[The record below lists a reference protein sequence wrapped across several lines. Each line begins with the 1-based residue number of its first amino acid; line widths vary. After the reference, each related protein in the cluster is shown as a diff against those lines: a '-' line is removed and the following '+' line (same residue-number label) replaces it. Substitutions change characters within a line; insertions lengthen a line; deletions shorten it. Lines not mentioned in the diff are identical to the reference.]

1 MNNKEKY
8 ASCVQTKLCSRPF
21 AYRLCR
27 LDYADFKSGLRNP
40 LRGGQRWPQAGIR
53 DAVMPRLC
61 ANVKK
66 EMAYRFVPNGFFLL
80 WRFDRFGFFYY
91 LAMAEIHS
99 CQNLSNFHIVI
110 WWSDRG
116 PALVARELKSYVDR
130 CPPSL
135 RETVLKGVIAYIFRC
150 VLASL

>member
-66 EMAYRFVPNGFFLL
+66 EMAYRFVPNGFFLDASSHL
-80 WRFDRFGFFYY
+80 YKRVCPSVPRSVGHAFSINVKNQLSISRESSLKIPPPPPLPLTPPPPPPPLLLLLSSGHIASNEVRF
-91 LAMAEIHS
+91 
-99 CQNLSNFHIVI
+99 
-110 WWSDRG
+110 
-116 PALVARELKSYVDR
+116 
-130 CPPSL
+130 
-135 RETVLKGVIAYIFRC
+135 
-150 VLASL
+150 